1 MSADGLRKLVLAA
14 ALVGLGAVN
23 LLAAPA
29 RAADGNLMGQADSN
43 GDGAISEQEWSSASK
58 KRFEKL
64 DTNHNGVIDQT
75 ELQAA
80 RDSLRERF
88 RSRWQQRQ
96 GGAPGAPGTTD
107 AP

>member
-1 MSADGLRKLVLAA
+1 MAAGGLRSAVLAA
-14 ALVGLGAVN
+14 ALLGLGAAGV
-23 LLAAPA
+23 LAGSAPA
-29 RAADGNLMGQADSN
+29 HAAEANLIGQADSN
-43 GDGAISEQEWSSASK
+43 GDGTISEQEWMNASK

-96 GGAPGAPGTTD
+96 GGATGATD
-107 AP
+107 TP

>member
-1 MSADGLRKLVLAA
+1 MSAVELRKIALAA

-43 GDGAISEQEWSSASK
+43 GDGAIAEQEWMNAAK
-58 KRFEKL
+58 KRFDTL

-96 GGAPGAPGTTD
+96 GGAVD

>member
-1 MSADGLRKLVLAA
+1 MSVGELRKIVLAV
-14 ALVGLGAVN
+14 ALVGVGTLG
-23 LLAAPA
+23 LLGGTA
-29 RAADGNLMGQADSN
+29 RAADGNLMGQADTD
-43 GDGAISEQEWSSASK
+43 GDGAISEQEWMNAAK

-64 DTNHNGVIDQT
+64 DTNHNGVIDQA

-96 GGAPGAPGTTD
+96 GGAPGVTD